1 MGLSG
6 GPTKDEV
13 MAISLFKLGLL
24 GGDIFADIGCGT
36 GKISRSVSHS
46 ASMIYAIDRRKE
58 AIDLA
63 QEKAERESI
72 QNIRFYHGEAIDFL
86 PTIDKLDCAF
96 IGGSGNLERV
106 IRILHTLG
114 TRSIVVNAVKIET
127 LHLAITTMEH
137 LGIFKDAV
145 HVQVSRSSPLAGGTM
160 FKPIDPVYII
170 TGGCSE
176 CS

>member
-1 MGLSG
+1 MELSG

-24 GGDIFADIGCGT
+24 EGDTFADIGCGT
-36 GKISRSVSHS
+36 GKISLALSHRTS
-46 ASMIYAIDRRKE
+46 KIYAIDRRKE

-63 QEKAERESI
+63 REKAERAGAD
-72 QNIRFYHGEAIDFL
+72 NIRFFHGEAVDFL
-86 PTIDKLDCAF
+86 PTIDQLDCAF

-106 IRILHTLG
+106 LRILHTLG
-114 TRSIVVNAVKIET
+114 TRSIVVNAVKVET
-127 LHLAITTMEH
+127 LHLAITTMEQ
-137 LGIFKDAV
+137 LGIFKEAV

-170 TGGCSE
+170 VGGTPVCL
-176 CS
+176 